1 MSTCPVTALQ
11 PSPTDQTSPLK
22 QRVLPAPGVVLAA
35 WAFILL
41 VAAYDMY
48 FAWCYRRVLE
58 AWELNP
64 VASYLGRNY
73 GIGTM
78 LGFRCATVMFA
89 AGLAAYCHYSHKR
102 CAILLTLVILFLHF
116 VLSLYYL
123 FDFRS

>member
-1 MSTCPVTALQ
+1 MSTCPVIALH
-11 PSPTDQTSPLK
+11 PSATDHTSPLK
-22 QRVLPAPGVVLAA
+22 RRILPVHGAVLAA

-41 VAAYDMY
+41 VTAYDMH
-48 FAWCYRRVLE
+48 FAWYYRCVLE

-73 GIGTM
+73 GIGIM